1 MNGEKCSVAVQ
12 GDSGGPLVA
21 RDGDL
26 ASYMVVG
33 VVSGGTKRCGVGAP
47 GLFTRVSS
55 YRRWIVQNLV

>member
-1 MNGEKCSVAVQ
+1 MLQ
-12 GDSGGPLVA
+12 GDSGGPLIA

-55 YRRWIVQNLV
+55 YRRWIVENLV

>member
-1 MNGEKCSVAVQ
+1 MAVQ